1 MSYQVLYQIHIS
13 CALLSIS
20 GFLLRGWWRFTAPSR
35 LNRPLVK
42 VLPHIVD
49 TALLASA
56 IMLTMQLHQYP
67 LTSSWLTA
75 KFFALLA
82 YIVLGTIA
90 LKRGRTPAI
99 RASAFIGCLLVLTH
113 IVGTATS
120 KNWLWFL

>member
-1 MSYQVLYQIHIS
+1 MTYTLLYQIHLG

-20 GFLLRGWWRFTAPSR
+20 GFILRGWWRFTAPSR

-42 VLPHIVD
+42 VLPHIID
-49 TALLASA
+49 TLLLASA
-56 IMLTMQLHQYP
+56 IMLCIKLHQYP
-67 LTSSWLTA
+67 LTAPWLTA

-90 LKRGRTPAI
+90 LKRGRTAFT
-99 RASAFIGCLLVLTH
+99 RASAFIGSLLLIVY

-120 KNWLWFL
+120 KNWQWFL